1 MFFMTWKTELEV
13 AVDVGRACDYYPK
26 LISSLVL
33 LSKLF
38 EDSMANDENNED
50 GRSKHF
56 LTWNYDIQFHCFK
69 ICRNWAFFKGK
80 CKNVFFLLWK
90 YFNKNGKERMAPIRN
105 PHQLVTWGFMETID
119 GCNLTSK
126 LKGAGLKNV
135 RR

>member
-1 MFFMTWKTELEV
+1 MTWKTELEV

-56 LTWNYDIQFHCFK
+56 LTWNYS
-69 ICRNWAFFKGK
+69 
-80 CKNVFFLLWK
+80 LL
-90 YFNKNGKERMAPIRN
+90 
-105 PHQLVTWGFMETID
+105 
-119 GCNLTSK
+119 
-126 LKGAGLKNV
+126 
-135 RR
+135 